1 MASRLFVIAA
11 LVLAA
16 SCAAHR
22 DGALREPA
30 PEDRRLFNLKR
41 AAQLPWTDDGRCAV
55 REAASEW
62 ATLVERCYGALDL
75 SRIQFVDRQGT
86 CPVAQ
91 AEVLNEDD
99 VAQLIGICL
108 LVQPELAV

>member
-30 PEDRRLFNLKR
+30 QEDRRLFNLKR
-41 AAQLPWTDDGRCAV
+41 AAQLPWADDGRCAV
-55 REAASEW
+55 REAAGEW
-62 ATLVERCYGALDL
+62 ATLVERCYGTLDL
-75 SRIQFVDRQGT
+75 SRIQFVDRQET
-86 CPVAQ
+86 CPIAQAGAMSEAEVAQ
-91 AEVLNEDD
+91 
-99 VAQLIGICL
+99 
-108 LVQPELAV
+108 